1 MREIRTSGSVEGPGR
16 VISLVPRPKIKAF
29 PNQLQNSKKAVTP
42 AKAGVQRSMKRLDS
56 RFRGND
62 VPGVL
67 QLALPYIEYYSDFL
81 SVLRCRKTE
90 DLLGRI
96 YA

>member
-1 MREIRTSGSVEGPGR
+1 MLEWYAILGINTM
-16 VISLVPRPKIKAF
+16 
-29 PNQLQNSKKAVTP
+29 NQLQNLKKAVTP

-67 QLALPYIEYYSDFL
+67 QLALSIIYSLRVKGVAYEGYIESD
-81 SVLRCRKTE
+81 
-90 DLLGRI
+90 D
-96 YA
+96 